1 MRSLVTYR
9 PTAVNVD
16 RWFDSL
22 FQDWV
27 RPTTAVSAPS
37 VDIHET
43 EDAYHLEA
51 ELPGLTEKDFTVDV
65 EQNLLTISS
74 EKDSSAK
81 ETTTEGERNGYV
93 IRERQ
98 RGAFKRSFVLP
109 RHVDTDQISA
119 QFKDGLLTLV
129 VPKAAQ
135 AQRKQITVKA

>member
-1 MRSLVTYR
+1 MTSLVTYR

-74 EKDSSAK
+74 EK

-135 AQRKQITVKA
+135 AQRKQIAVKA

>member
-1 MRSLVTYR
+1 MTSLVTYR

-27 RPTTAVSAPS
+27 RPTTAVCAPS

-74 EKDSSAK
+74 EK
-81 ETTTEGERNGYV
+81 ETAAEGERNGYV

-135 AQRKQITVKA
+135 AQRKQIAVKA